1 MCIRDRD
8 ISAAQLEEW
17 RRVLNQKG
25 CIVMK
30 DAEEFMTIFQG
41 SEAIARERNIRNVAI
56 STLEIDDVLMGCL
69 GVDVY
74 KRQSSLSV
82 INKSRKS

>member
-1 MCIRDRD
+1 
-8 ISAAQLEEW
+8 
-17 RRVLNQKG
+17 
-25 CIVMK
+25 MK

-69 GVDVY
+69 GVDNLPEDRLMNIGSILQTICY
-74 KRQSSLSV
+74 FILLAYRRAEDEQQLAHLS
-82 INKSRKS
+82 